1 MADTVKLRVEFDDS
15 PAQAG
20 FSRLNGKAD
29 AFNRAGGRPGAGGSD
44 DSSKVADTIG
54 KSVGAVLIQQ
64 LGAQVGPV
72 LASALDPRKTARQK
86 EEAGIKAGAELTGA
100 AVGAAIGSALPGIG
114 TAVGA
119 VVGQQIGKLAGELAT
134 LIDPKGKAVNES
146 ISNTLQ
152 QEAATRARLG
162 LPINDNE
169 LRRIGSAEKAGATAE
184 FEARQRAI
192 GVTNELS
199 PSWTTQILTNLGLI
213 RGRRADAGGFAFRDA
228 ASQMTEDR

>member
-1 MADTVKLRVEFDDS
+1 MAENVKLRVEFDDS
-15 PAQAG
+15 AAQSG
-20 FSRLNGKAD
+20 LSRLKGKAD
-29 AFNRAGGRPGAGGSD
+29 QFGAGGSRGAG
-44 DSSKVADTIG
+44 DSGEATKTADAIG
-54 KSVGAVLIQQ
+54 KSVGAILIQQ

-114 TAVGA
+114 TIVGAAVGS
-119 VVGQQIGKLAGELAT
+119 QIGKLAGELAT
-134 LIDPKGKAVNES
+134 MIDPKGKAVNES

-162 LPINDNE
+162 LPINDND

-199 PSWTTQILTNLGLI
+199 PSWTTQILMNLGLI
-213 RGRRADAGGFAFRDA
+213 RGRRADTGGAAFRDA
-228 ASQMTEDR
+228 ASQISDDR